1 MQPNQNPKR
10 QFRNYAIFSGI
21 AVQMGVTIYL
31 GVILGKWLDQKMAN
45 EKKYFTILFTF
56 LALVVSIYNIII
68 QLKKLDEK

>member
-1 MQPNQNPKR
+1 MQLNQNPKK